1 MTKRTNRRSYRKRDR
16 RVWVS
21 SGLDPNLSPQRVA
34 AIITRAGLEQARREA
49 MARADHQ
56 AHLSAPEGNLHV

>member
-21 SGLDPNLSPQRVA
+21 SGLDPALSPSRVA

-49 MARADHQ
+49 MAHAEHQ
-56 AHLSAPEGNLHV
+56 ARLTAPEGSPHA

>member
-21 SGLDPNLSPQRVA
+21 SGLDPKLTPQRIA
-34 AIITRAGLEQARREA
+34 AVITRAGLEQARREA
-49 MARADHQ
+49 MARAEHQ
-56 AHLSAPEGNLHV
+56 AHLATPEGGLDV